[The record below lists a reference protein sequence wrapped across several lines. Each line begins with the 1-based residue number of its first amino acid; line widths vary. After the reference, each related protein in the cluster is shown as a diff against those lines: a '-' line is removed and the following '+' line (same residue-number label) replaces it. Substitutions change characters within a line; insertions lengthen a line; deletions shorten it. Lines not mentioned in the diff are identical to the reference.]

1 MPTAEAYTLTD
12 ESCLCADRGG
22 WQDIR
27 LVGKL
32 LLVQGDRRCTVYRWN
47 PKYGRAELVESFEHE
62 KAKFPL
68 PPAPD
73 PKARFLP
80 EALRK
85 TARSSGDYVF
95 VTDIDRTSVRSFGPV
110 GGRMKPIGEKFYVYG
125 LSSVAVDGGK
135 AGTMFKSFE
144 PDVVLLDIML
154 PVKDGWQVCREIREK
169 SSVPIIM
176 LTAKGETFDKVLCL
190 ELGADDY
197 ITKPFNILEVKARMK
212 AIMRR
217 SVLQE
222 SALESAKQLVYE
234 GFLLDCESRRLF
246 IDDKEVRLTTKEY
259 EVLELLASHP
269 NKIYSRD
276 NLMNIIWGYE
286 FVGDL
291 RTVDVHVRRLR
302 EKMEKDPGEPTYIQ
316 TKWGSGYYFNDNDDS
331 WRNDGYYQL
340 YYSC

>member
-1 MPTAEAYTLTD
+1 MKRVLVVDDEKLIVKGIKFSLEHDGMQVDVAYD
-12 ESCLCADRGG
+12 GE
-22 WQDIR
+22 
-27 LVGKL
+27 
-32 LLVQGDRRCTVYRWN
+32 
-47 PKYGRAELVESFEHE
+47 
-62 KAKFPL
+62 
-68 PPAPD
+68 
-73 PKARFLP
+73 
-80 EALRK
+80 EALRAIQEN
-85 TARSSGDYVF
+85 TY
-95 VTDIDRTSVRSFGPV
+95 DI
-110 GGRMKPIGEKFYVYG
+110 
-125 LSSVAVDGGK
+125 
-135 AGTMFKSFE
+135 
-144 PDVVLLDIML
+144 VLLDVML
-154 PVKDGWQVCREIREK
+154 PKLSGYEVCQQVREF
-169 SSVPIIM
+169 SMVPIIM
-176 LTAKGETFDKVLCL
+176 VTAKSDDIDKILGL
-190 ELGADDY
+190 EYGADDY

-222 SALESAKQLVYE
+222 SAFESAKQLVYE

-316 TKWGSGYYFNDNDDS
+316 TKWGSGYYFNDNE
-331 WRNDGYYQL
+331 
-340 YYSC
+340 